1 MSALAVPAATPPP
14 APAAEGGR
22 AKRKAKIPE
31 RFQSPPPA
39 KRQRPNPAPGG
50 ASRPP
55 LATKRGANGSD
66 APGKSKAAPA
76 AAAPPRPPRAPTS
89 KSASQKHKNQ
99 RRAATSKPGAAAP
112 NAAALAAA
120 SLAGLKPWERA
131 RPDVRG
137 AADVGVNAV
146 ALAALSSPGAAAI
159 LGQSPV
165 SASAARDA
173 EIAAK
178 HRRENPPSPLEFAL
192 AGLEVLL
199 EASEA
204 SPFAKDLSRIADAA
218 GGRRADAAAHSYAA
232 PARSNPA
239 PVRPEVK
246 PPAAARDRNRTAKEK
261 KEKAPPAAAASKGS
275 KKGDATDAPNK
286 NGGGGAKKK
295 PARARAAAPADPTAA
310 PRADA
315 ARASAAAPEPAAR
328 ADPGAPAA
336 PEPAAASSSFQS
348 GGSSAYVSDAAA
360 LARAAREVA
369 SRAPG
374 AVLAHALRWL
384 DLVVADLKGRSA
396 ALRRSRRRIQK
407 MRAEVET
414 GGEGARGAAAAEKT
428 PAPRGA
434 PVPVASAAAR
444 LAPPD
449 LSVGDF
455 LASAPA
461 ETEPVE
467 TEASLLAELD
477 ATLAAES
484 KAADAMLKRATALRE
499 ASAAADEGD
508 KDAAAGTTRGADA
521 AAGAPP
527 TKRRAC
533 DVAALLGGT
542 DPFPA
547 YANVTR
553 AEASVGAS
561 ASVVAGEEE
570 EPRALALARAF
581 LETGLRAAEGE
592 RREGHTAAA
601 CPAKLIPA
609 PHVL

>member
-99 RRAATSKPGAAAP
+99 RRAAISKPGAAAP

-120 SLAGLKPWERA
+120 SLAGLKPRERA

-232 PARSNPA
+232 PAKANPA
-239 PVRPEVK
+239 PARPEVK

-275 KKGDATDAPNK
+275 KKGDAT
-286 NGGGGAKKK
+286 GAKKK

-521 AAGAPP
+521 AAGGAP

-561 ASVVAGEEE
+561 ASVGAGEEE

>member
-99 RRAATSKPGAAAP
+99 RRAAISKPGAAAP

-218 GGRRADAAAHSYAA
+218 GGRRADAAAHSHAA
-232 PARSNPA
+232 PAKSNPA

-348 GGSSAYVSDAAA
+348 GGSSATVSDAAA
-360 LARAAREVA
+360 RARARAREVA

-414 GGEGARGAAAAEKT
+414 GGEGARGAAAAEKTQKT

-508 KDAAAGTTRGADA
+508 KDKDAAAGTTRGADA

-561 ASVVAGEEE
+561 ASV
-570 EPRALALARAF
+570 
-581 LETGLRAAEGE
+581 GE
-592 RREGHTAAA
+592 RRRG
-601 CPAKLIPA
+601 
-609 PHVL
+609 

>member
-1 MSALAVPAATPPP
+1 M
-14 APAAEGGR
+14 
-22 AKRKAKIPE
+22 
-31 RFQSPPPA
+31 
-39 KRQRPNPAPGG
+39 
-50 ASRPP
+50 
-55 LATKRGANGSD
+55 
-66 APGKSKAAPA
+66 
-76 AAAPPRPPRAPTS
+76 
-89 KSASQKHKNQ
+89 
-99 RRAATSKPGAAAP
+99 
-112 NAAALAAA
+112 
-120 SLAGLKPWERA
+120 
-131 RPDVRG
+131 
-137 AADVGVNAV
+137 
-146 ALAALSSPGAAAI
+146 
-159 LGQSPV
+159 
-165 SASAARDA
+165 
-173 EIAAK
+173 
-178 HRRENPPSPLEFAL
+178 
-192 AGLEVLL
+192 
-199 EASEA
+199 
-204 SPFAKDLSRIADAA
+204 
-218 GGRRADAAAHSYAA
+218 
-232 PARSNPA
+232 
-239 PVRPEVK
+239 RPEVK
-246 PPAAARDRNRTAKEK
+246 SLAAARDRNKTAKEK

-275 KKGDATDAPNK
+275 KKGDAT
-286 NGGGGAKKK
+286 GAKKK

-414 GGEGARGAAAAEKT
+414 GGEGARGAVAAEKT

-521 AAGAPP
+521 AAAGAP

>member
-1 MSALAVPAATPPP
+1 MT
-14 APAAEGGR
+14 
-22 AKRKAKIPE
+22 
-31 RFQSPPPA
+31 
-39 KRQRPNPAPGG
+39 
-50 ASRPP
+50 
-55 LATKRGANGSD
+55 
-66 APGKSKAAPA
+66 
-76 AAAPPRPPRAPTS
+76 
-89 KSASQKHKNQ
+89 
-99 RRAATSKPGAAAP
+99 
-112 NAAALAAA
+112 
-120 SLAGLKPWERA
+120 
-131 RPDVRG
+131 
-137 AADVGVNAV
+137 
-146 ALAALSSPGAAAI
+146 
-159 LGQSPV
+159 
-165 SASAARDA
+165 
-173 EIAAK
+173 
-178 HRRENPPSPLEFAL
+178 
-192 AGLEVLL
+192 
-199 EASEA
+199 
-204 SPFAKDLSRIADAA
+204 
-218 GGRRADAAAHSYAA
+218 
-232 PARSNPA
+232 
-239 PVRPEVK
+239 
-246 PPAAARDRNRTAKEK
+246 EK
-261 KEKAPPAAAASKGS
+261 
-275 KKGDATDAPNK
+275 T
-286 NGGGGAKKK
+286 
-295 PARARAAAPADPTAA
+295 
-310 PRADA
+310 
-315 ARASAAAPEPAAR
+315 
-328 ADPGAPAA
+328 
-336 PEPAAASSSFQS
+336 Q
-348 GGSSAYVSDAAA
+348 
-360 LARAAREVA
+360 
-369 SRAPG
+369 
-374 AVLAHALRWL
+374 
-384 DLVVADLKGRSA
+384 
-396 ALRRSRRRIQK
+396 
-407 MRAEVET
+407 
-414 GGEGARGAAAAEKT
+414 KT
-428 PAPRGA
+428 PAPVRGA

-499 ASAAADEGD
+499 ASAAADEGDKD